1 MIAAPDC
8 PAIDLAAMTR
18 NARLA
23 AQFLKALAHEQR
35 LLVLCHLAQGE
46 CSVGD
51 LEARL
56 GMRQPHLS
64 QQLARLRKDG
74 LVRTRRASRTI
85 FYRLASDDAQVVLG
99 VLYDRFC
106 GRADTPRIRRAASP
120 QPGAANR

>member
-1 MIAAPDC
+1 MIADTNCLP
-8 PAIDLAAMTR
+8 IDLAAMAR

-35 LLVLCHLAQGE
+35 LLVLCHLTQGE

-51 LEARL
+51 LESRL
-56 GMRQPHLS
+56 DMRQPHLS

-85 FYRLASDDAQVVLG
+85 FYRLASDDAEAVLG

-106 GRADTPRIRRAASP
+106 GRAETPATVRVAASR
-120 QPGAANR
+120 QQEAAK